1 MCETNPVK
9 ILASKA
15 KRLRKQS
22 GNLYLRSKLETGR
35 SPRDILLGAL
45 IRPAKM
51 FVFSPIILALSS
63 FVAIIFGYL
72 YILFTTFPFVF
83 EDQYGFSSGTV
94 GLTCL
99 GLGIGC
105 FVGLLVF
112 GSTSDKII
120 RKKAGSE
127 EMKPEY
133 RLLPMIYGAP
143 CIPIG
148 LFWYGWSAEAHTH
161 WIVPVIGAAFVGI
174 DLIATIVSSVNQILV
189 IALKVDGDRCQ
200 SKLISSM
207 HSQSMLHQELLQQPS
222 SALFS
227 PLSFH
232 SSAVRCTRHSALV
245 GGTLCLGLLL
255 LLCVPP
261 RWCSI
266 DTER

>member
-1 MCETNPVK
+1 MRETNPIK
-9 ILASKA
+9 ILANKA
-15 KRLRKQS
+15 KRLRQVS
-22 GNLYLRSKLETGR
+22 GNPHLRSKLDTGR
-35 SPRDILLGAL
+35 SPRDILLSAL
-45 IRPAKM
+45 VRPAKM
-51 FVFSPIILALSS
+51 LLFSPIILALSS
-63 FVAIIFGYL
+63 FVAIIYGYL

-94 GLTCL
+94 GLTYL
-99 GLGIGC
+99 GLGVGC

-120 RKKAGSE
+120 KKKAGSG

-161 WIVPVIGAAFVGI
+161 WIVPIIGTAFVGI
-174 DLIATIVSSVNQILV
+174 GLIATIVSSVKQTLV

-207 HSQSMLHQELLQQPS
+207 PSQSTLPQELLQQPS
-222 SALFS
+222 SAPFS

-232 SSAVRCTRHSALV
+232 FSVVRCTRHLALV
-245 GGTLCLGLLL
+245 GGTPCLGLLL
-255 LLCVPP
+255 LLCVPS
-261 RWCSI
+261 R
-266 DTER
+266 